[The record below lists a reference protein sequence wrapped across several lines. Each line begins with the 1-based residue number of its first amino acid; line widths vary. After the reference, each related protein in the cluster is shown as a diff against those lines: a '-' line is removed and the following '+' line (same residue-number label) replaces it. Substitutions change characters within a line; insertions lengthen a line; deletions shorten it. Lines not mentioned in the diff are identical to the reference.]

1 MATNK
6 HAIIR
11 YRTLDKCFSNRGRKY
26 YLGDLLEACN
36 AALAEVDPS
45 STGIKK
51 RQLYDDI
58 AFMEREDG
66 YSIELDKK
74 KDGRE
79 VYYRYV
85 DPNFTIKEKGLN
97 SSEASQINEALQI
110 LARFKGMPQFE
121 WVDELAARLESSF
134 GLKEGAEK
142 LIDFEQNK
150 YLRGLEHITT
160 LFNAS
165 LNKRVC
171 KIKYKPFKRNQEQNL
186 IFHPYYLKQYNN
198 RWFCFGWNEE
208 LKKISNL
215 ALDRIIEL
223 KEIKK
228 KHLTNTNENFDEYFE
243 DIVGVTAIGAAQK
256 VILKVDSD
264 LYPYIETKPLHGS
277 QKVVEKAKDYVV
289 LSFELKLNY
298 ELESLIL
305 SHGEKIEILEPNLL
319 KTKIKDRLLKASG
332 KYR

>member
-11 YRTLDKCFSNRGRKY
+11 YRTLDKCFSNTGRKY
-26 YLGDLLEACN
+26 YLNDLLDACN
-36 AALAEVDPS
+36 EALSEEDPDS
-45 STGIKK
+45 KGIKK

-58 AFMEREDG
+58 RFMESEAG
-66 YSIELDKK
+66 YAIELEKN
-74 KDGRE
+74 KDGRD

-85 DPNFTIKEKGLN
+85 DPKFTIKEKGLN
-97 SSEASQINEALQI
+97 TSEASQINEALQI

-142 LIDFEQNK
+142 IIDFEQNK
-150 YLRGLEHITT
+150 YLRGLEHITI
-160 LFNAS
+160 LFNAC

-171 KIKYKPFKRNQEQNL
+171 KIKYKPFKLNQEQEL

-215 ALDRIIEL
+215 ALDRVIEL

-228 KHLTNTNENFDEYFE
+228 KYLPNTYENFDEYFE
-243 DIVGVTAIGAAQK
+243 DIVGVTSIGEAQK

-277 QKVVEKAKDYVV
+277 QKVVEKAKDYVM
-289 LSFELKLNY
+289 LKFELKINY

-305 SHGEKIEILEPNLL
+305 SHGERIEVLEPNSL
-319 KTKIKDRLLKASG
+319 KTKIKDRLLKASS
-332 KYR
+332 KY